1 MILISG
7 DTGSGKTT
15 QVPQFIL
22 EDCNLRGQK
31 CRIFCTQPRRL
42 SAVAVAERVAMER
55 GEQIGQNIGYQ
66 IRYVKKLWEPE
77 NPIDYHVKPGL
88 EYKNRPGILKSIGAH
103 LYL

>member
-22 EDCNLRGQK
+22 ENCNLRGQK

-66 IRYVKKLWEPE
+66 IRYVRKE
-77 NPIDYHVKPGL
+77 GT
-88 EYKNRPGILKSIGAH
+88 
-103 LYL
+103 